1 MKFETYNETDESILN
16 RIQTIQSFVMNDKDL
31 QKAWNTIFSCID
43 LTTLEGSDNTNK
55 INELCGLTAHF
66 SDQLNGRNVAAV
78 CVYIPFIRQSR
89 ELLKHT
95 NVKVATVACAFPSG
109 QLPLHLKIEEVRY
122 AANEGADEIDM
133 VISRGKML
141 EGDFDAVLEEV
152 SLVKKACGNAH
163 LKVILET
170 GELKSVHLI
179 RKASEIAIQGG
190 ADFIKT
196 STGKINPAASPEAVV
211 VMLDTIQEYYNAT
224 GIRIGLKPAGGI
236 SEPETALL
244 YFKLVKQIVGEEW
257 LNNNLFRI
265 GASRLADK
273 MKGILLSQ

>member
-78 CVYIPFIRQSR
+78 CVYIPYIRQSR
-89 ELLKHT
+89 ELLKNT